1 MAIYK
6 VTLTSQALCAL
17 KGGHV
22 QRDRSAI
29 AQCTHA
35 AVHAGGVLVKVTG
48 DLSPSGMHCFD
59 PPTLIPTHIPLLSE
73 NYGPTSISGE
83 EITLDDPQYSA
94 GSVTC
99 VASQAD
105 LHLLGVEYQFVDYSR
120 VVRLLEENPYLI
132 SLLLE
137 ALIPLQAYLPGA
149 SLFLE
154 VVNDPD
160 ALKGDELIV
169 TARRDWTVEEA
180 LDALDKF
187 DDAWWLDNIQRAAGN
202 VTITVEHE

>member
-1 MAIYK
+1 MANYR
-6 VTLTSQALCAL
+6 VTRTNQELYTL
-17 KGGHV
+17 GGTHV
-22 QRDRSAI
+22 RRDYSEI
-29 AQCTHA
+29 AQRTHVA
-35 AVHAGGVLVKVTG
+35 IQAGGVLVTMTG
-48 DLSPSGMHCFD
+48 VLSLSGIHFSE
-59 PPTLIPTHIPLLSE
+59 PTTRVAAHFPLLLE
-73 NYGPTSISGE
+73 NYGPTPISGE
-83 EITLDDPQYSA
+83 EIPSNDPQYSA

-99 VASQAD
+99 IASQAD
-105 LHLLGVEYQFVDYSR
+105 FDLLGVKYQFVDYSK
-120 VVRLLEENPYLI
+120 VVRFLEENPYLI

-149 SLFLE
+149 SLFLG

-180 LDALDKF
+180 LDALKTF
-187 DDAWWLDNIQRAAGN
+187 DDAWWLDNIQRAADR

>member
-1 MAIYK
+1 
-6 VTLTSQALCAL
+6 LTS
-17 KGGHV
+17 
-22 QRDRSAI
+22 S
-29 AQCTHA
+29 
-35 AVHAGGVLVKVTG
+35 
-48 DLSPSGMHCFD
+48 
-59 PPTLIPTHIPLLSE
+59 
-73 NYGPTSISGE
+73 E
-83 EITLDDPQYSA
+83 EIRFDDRQDSA
-94 GSVTC
+94 RSVTC
-99 VASQAD
+99 IASRGD
-105 LHLLGVEYQFVDYSR
+105 LDVLGVKYRFVDNSR
-120 VVRLLEENPYLI
+120 VVRFLEENPYLI

-137 ALIPLQAYLPGA
+137 ALTPLQMYLPAA

-180 LDALDKF
+180 LDALSTF